1 MQTDQQ
7 RLDFIIHALADPDV
21 HYDYQPEQIERMKL
35 EQVEL
40 EERLKGLE

>member
-7 RLDFIIHALADPDV
+7 RLDFIIHALADPDCAWF
-21 HYDYQPEQIERMKL
+21 YTAQEIERMKR
-35 EQVEL
+35 EQAEI